1 MILLIFS
8 QTLRHLTHPLDLK
21 SYQIYHRFI
30 NYRLFDRGDQ
40 CVDSFHHQKFLFDLP
55 LIRQLFPLT
64 KTFTRNPYF
73 EGGGTHK
80 YFPKWPFS
88 ISKKSCL

>member
-1 MILLIFS
+1 MLFGYFVNVGMDVS
-8 QTLRHLTHPLDLK
+8 WDAEMSVSEMR
-21 SYQIYHRFI
+21 I
-30 NYRLFDRGDQ
+30 NYKLFDRGDQ